1 MRSRRDD
8 VPAGAGVRRALAAG
22 VCGIGGAVDPPPADL
37 DEAVLAV
44 AAAHDDRAA
53 RRLRRFAAIPA
64 GAFVWA
70 RSPDGDYWLGRI
82 TGPWRYDSSR
92 AARAAD
98 LVHVRACD
106 WQPTP
111 VPEPDV
117 PAGTVRTYAR
127 GGRNLQQTHDDGI
140 GRQTLAAWHRH

>member
-1 MRSRRDD
+1 MPPD
-8 VPAGAGVRRALAAG
+8 AGFRRALALG
-22 VCGIGGAVDPPPADL
+22 VCGIGGVVDPPPDDL
-37 DEAVLAV
+37 DDAVPAV

-70 RSPDGDYWLGRI
+70 RSPDGDYWLGRL
-82 TGPWRYDSSR
+82 TGPWRYDASP
-92 AARAAD
+92 AARTAD
-98 LVHVRACD
+98 LVHVRDCD
-106 WQPTP
+106 WLSAP

-127 GGRNLQQTHDDGI
+127 GGRNLQQTHDAGI
-140 GRQTLAAWHRH
+140 GRQTLAVWRRR